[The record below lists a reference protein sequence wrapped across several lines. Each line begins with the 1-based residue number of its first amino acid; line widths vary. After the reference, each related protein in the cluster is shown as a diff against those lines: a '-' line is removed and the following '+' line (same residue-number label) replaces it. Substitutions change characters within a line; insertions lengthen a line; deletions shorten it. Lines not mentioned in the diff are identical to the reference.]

1 MLLSRLRRSRPAQAD
16 DSSGSIPT
24 RRTFGAVRR
33 WFQRSALSAA
43 DWDSLEEILISADLG
58 PRLSMEL
65 IEELRDTVNAD
76 GSVDVTRAHEVMIE
90 HLGVAITN
98 DDAEFASGHPP
109 QVIFVV
115 GVNGVGKTTSI
126 AKLAYMLRGL
136 GHEVLLAAG
145 DTFRAG
151 AIDQLK
157 IWGANVGVSVVAHKA
172 GSDPG
177 AVVYDALDAAKA
189 RGVDYVLVDSAGR
202 QHTNVNL
209 MNELSKMRRVA
220 ERQVE
225 HWLTPDAEKEI
236 MDGQCL
242 KKSIFP
248 QHVASMGLFLASDDS
263 LMCTG
268 REYFVDAG
276 WL

>member
-1 MLLSRLRRSRPAQAD
+1 MMLSRLRRSKEAPED
-16 DSSGSIPT
+16 DNVGSSAPT

-43 DWDSLEEILISADLG
+43 DWDALEEILISADLG

-76 GSVDVTRAHEVMIE
+76 GSVDATRAHEVMIE

-145 DTFRAG
+145 DTFRAWPKLCE
-151 AIDQLK
+151 A
-157 IWGANVGVSVVAHKA
+157 
-172 GSDPG
+172 
-177 AVVYDALDAAKA
+177 
-189 RGVDYVLVDSAGR
+189 
-202 QHTNVNL
+202 
-209 MNELSKMRRVA
+209 
-220 ERQVE
+220 
-225 HWLTPDAEKEI
+225 
-236 MDGQCL
+236 
-242 KKSIFP
+242 P
-248 QHVASMGLFLASDDS
+248 QHNKTSILLRKTTSFKNRMSPWTAHNKNL
-263 LMCTG
+263 
-268 REYFVDAG
+268 R
-276 WL
+276 